1 MKRGSRGGDSDTG
14 SSPPRSAPHA
24 ALTARVAS
32 ASVRKPFALSS
43 GPGGGMPVPYA
54 ASFSP
59 EFGFAHHASSS
70 SSGSGLPGPIAGP
83 SRGRSPV
90 SLLAW
95 SRLAGEAGDMRGGG
109 DSCSTGTEEDGSTHS
124 LW

>member
-1 MKRGSRGGDSDTG
+1 MKRGSRGGDSDNN
-14 SSPPRSAPHA
+14 SPPRSAPHA
-24 ALTARVAS
+24 ALTARVAT
-32 ASVRKPFALSS
+32 ASVRKPFALPV
-43 GPGGGMPVPYA
+43 GPGVVPYA

-59 EFGFAHHASSS
+59 ELPFSHHAPLP
-70 SSGSGLPGPIAGP
+70 SGSGMPGPIAGP
-83 SRGRSPV
+83 SRARSPV

-95 SRLAGEAGDMRGGG
+95 TRIGGDAGDMRGGG